1 MLQSALQLQG
11 KGRNKI
17 KDDRGSAKFLE
28 VVVHFRRFIYVLNL
42 DEKCQTQL
50 VFTNIQKVPALQQA
64 IQHRG

>member
-28 VVVHFRRFIYVLNL
+28 VVVHL
-42 DEKCQTQL
+42 
-50 VFTNIQKVPALQQA
+50 
-64 IQHRG
+64 